1 MPDKT
6 ARDAIGRALRQVG
19 VTYYGVAA
27 DAVLAA
33 LGIPP
38 DTTTDDL
45 RAGLAVLRMAEDS
58 LSIWPTSVDARTRG
72 YHEYVAEAGDEIAGG
87 ASPAAAV
94 LALAAKL
101 DVDPESRAC
110 AEFYADQA
118 KEDGHL

>member
-27 DAVLAA
+27 DAVLAV

-38 DTTTDDL
+38 DTTTDEV
-45 RAGLAVLRMAEDS
+45 RAGLAALRIAEEYGVS
-58 LSIWPTSVDARTRG
+58 VWPTAHDARARG
-72 YHEYVAEAGDEIAGG
+72 YHAYVAAPDHEAAGG

-94 LALAAKL
+94 NALAAKL
-101 DVDPESRAC
+101 EEP
-110 AEFYADQA
+110 
-118 KEDGHL
+118 K

>member
-38 DTTTDDL
+38 DTTTDDI
-45 RAGLAVLRMAEDS
+45 RAGLTLIRLVERGWTEGGPS
-58 LSIWPTSVDARTRG
+58 LYKPGSYVVSHAPTWV
-72 YHEYVAEAGDEIAGG
+72 YEP
-87 ASPAAAV
+87 SPAAAV
-94 LALAAKL
+94 LALAARL
-101 DVDPESRAC
+101 EERDDA
-110 AEFYADQA
+110 
-118 KEDGHL
+118 

>member
-1 MPDKT
+1 VPDQT

-45 RAGLAVLRMAEDS
+45 RAALTLLDS
-58 LSIWPTSVDARTRG
+58 MTRTWTEGGPSSLNTSGAYVVNAAGRG
-72 YHEYVAEAGDEIAGG
+72 WAYG

-94 LALAAKL
+94 NALAAKL
-101 DVDPESRAC
+101 KAS
-110 AEFYADQA
+110 
-118 KEDGHL
+118 DG